1 MILQSQ
7 GSTSSTSPAACLWS
21 CRSFTEQIQV
31 WNALPNYVCKRY
43 WCECRCKITKK
54 NGFSTV
60 YGLHEAKNMKFN
72 DILPLKWQNT
82 ADIVAILYGLKQ
94 ETVSL
99 LAWKSAQGI
108 CDTMIAS
115 FQKGRWQKQ
124 RFLHYSI
131 RNGAR
136 NAVFATR
143 PKGASKET
151 TCLTDSMRIIIG
163 NNVEMA

>member
-1 MILQSQ
+1 MGFVIH
-7 GSTSSTSPAACLWS
+7 
-21 CRSFTEQIQV
+21 
-31 WNALPNYVCKRY
+31 NKRY
-43 WCECRCKITKK
+43 I
-54 NGFSTV
+54 
-60 YGLHEAKNMKFN
+60 A
-72 DILPLKWQNT
+72 IKWQNT

-108 CDTMIAS
+108 CDTMIAY

-136 NAVFATR
+136 NAVSVSWR
-143 PKGASKET
+143 NGANVET
-151 TCLTDSMRIIIG
+151 LCLADSMRIFIG

>member
-1 MILQSQ
+1 MDFQRFM
-7 GSTSSTSPAACLWS
+7 G
-21 CRSFTEQIQV
+21 FM
-31 WNALPNYVCKRY
+31 KR
-43 WCECRCKITKK
+43 
-54 NGFSTV
+54 
-60 YGLHEAKNMKFN
+60 KNMKFN

-136 NAVFATR
+136 NAVFATK

-151 TCLTDSMRIIIG
+151 TCTADSMRIIIG